1 MEDKKV
7 IVKALGDLLKLTRM
21 YEDLD
26 TCEYE
31 KDVYGNEHVI
41 LTGKPNASGYRY
53 TYRCNV
59 TWDSGIA
66 LLRDVLRQIE

>member
-7 IVKALGDLLKLTRM
+7 ITKALGDLLKLTRM

-31 KDVYGNEHVI
+31 KDDHGNEHVI
-41 LTGKPNASGYRY
+41 ITGKPNSEGYCWK
-53 TYRCNV
+53 YRVNV

-66 LLRDVLRQIE
+66 LLRDVLRQLG